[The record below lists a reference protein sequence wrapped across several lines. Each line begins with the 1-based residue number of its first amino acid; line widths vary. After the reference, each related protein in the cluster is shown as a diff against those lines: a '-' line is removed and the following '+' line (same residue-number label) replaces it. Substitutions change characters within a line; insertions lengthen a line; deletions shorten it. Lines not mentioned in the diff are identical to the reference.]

1 MPCIC
6 CLNLSSVKEGSSYHH
21 IPLQIST
28 SISYRDRLGFPIRIF
43 SIHSCSEWLKL
54 STTLTI
60 LSSDYRSSYH
70 VHPRSGAA
78 GLPSGGRRG
87 DERESSHRELVSS
100 RAAVPPEPQH
110 LGLCHVH
117 LREQQFKELQ
127 THAGAEL
134 DINENFISQESPRR
148 PRTKS
153 DTTQQNTTEIPVVVE
168 SSANENDLH
177 RIRVQTAGQSQKNS
191 RFFCDSCKAR
201 HKADN
206 LSVAVNSSGKRCSG
220 SCASRDAGA
229 VDLTALPP
237 PGNEEEDEVE
247 IGVGKLQPPTP
258 AIAAPP
264 PGFRDNSSDEDDSK
278 RGRKARINTSQT
290 VASGKFVQTKE
301 DVPVTLI
308 DNVSTRTVR
317 DHAQELDDALVS
329 TLQALEALAA
339 SEDFPH
345 HSQQSTQ
352 TAGQQPQSYH
362 SPHTF
367 LQTKST
373 TIKILSSLLFM

>member
-1 MPCIC
+1 M
-6 CLNLSSVKEGSSYHH
+6 
-21 IPLQIST
+21 ST
-28 SISYRDRLGFPIRIF
+28 SISFRDRLGFPIRIF
-43 SIHSCSEWLKL
+43 SINSCSECLKR

-87 DERESSHRELVSS
+87 DERESSHREVVSA
-100 RAAVPPEPQH
+100 RATVPPETQH

-127 THAGAEL
+127 THAEAEL

-153 DTTQQNTTEIPVVVE
+153 DTTQQKTTEIPVVVE
-168 SSANENDLH
+168 TPANENDPY
-177 RIRVQTAGQSQKNS
+177 RNRVQTGGQSQKNS

-201 HKADN
+201 HKVDN
-206 LSVAVNSSGKRCSG
+206 LSAAMNSSGKRCSG
-220 SCASRDAGA
+220 SCSSRDGGA

-247 IGVGKLQPPTP
+247 IGVEKLQPPPP

-278 RGRKARINTSQT
+278 RARKARINTSQT
-290 VASGKFVQTKE
+290 VASGKTVQTKE

-345 HSQQSTQ
+345 HPQQSTQ
-352 TAGQQPQSYH
+352 TAGQQPQSFH
-362 SPHTF
+362 SPHKSLQKNLNNNSELTTF
-367 LQTKST
+367 FVIYCMQYIIYPNTQPNT
-373 TIKILSSLLFM
+373 TQHNTT

>member
-1 MPCIC
+1 M
-6 CLNLSSVKEGSSYHH
+6 
-21 IPLQIST
+21 
-28 SISYRDRLGFPIRIF
+28 
-43 SIHSCSEWLKL
+43 
-54 STTLTI
+54 
-60 LSSDYRSSYH
+60 
-70 VHPRSGAA
+70 
-78 GLPSGGRRG
+78 PSGGRRG
-87 DERESSHRELVSS
+87 DERENSHRELVSA

-127 THAGAEL
+127 THAEAEL

-148 PRTKS
+148 PHTKS
-153 DTTQQNTTEIPVVVE
+153 DTAQQNTTEIPVAVE
-168 SSANENDLH
+168 SSANENDLY
-177 RIRVQTAGQSQKNS
+177 RIRVQTVGQSQKNP

-206 LSVAVNSSGKRCSG
+206 LSAAVNSSGKCCSG
-220 SCASRDAGA
+220 SCASRDGGT
-229 VDLTALPP
+229 VDLTALPPP

-247 IGVGKLQPPTP
+247 IGVEKLQPPPP

-290 VASGKFVQTKE
+290 AASEKIVQTKE

-345 HSQQSTQ
+345 HPQQSTQ

-362 SPHTF
+362 SPHNF
-367 LQTKST
+367 LQTNST
-373 TIKILSSLLFM
+373 TMLSSLLFM

>member
-1 MPCIC
+1 MPW
-6 CLNLSSVKEGSSYHH
+6 LPHK
-21 IPLQIST
+21 
-28 SISYRDRLGFPIRIF
+28 DFF
-43 SIHSCSEWLKL
+43 SIRSCSEWLKL

-87 DERESSHRELVSS
+87 DERESSHRELVSA

-127 THAGAEL
+127 TQAEAEL

-153 DTTQQNTTEIPVVVE
+153 DNAQQNTKEIPVVVE
-168 SSANENDLH
+168 SSAHEN
-177 RIRVQTAGQSQKNS
+177 RIRVPTAGQSQKNS

-206 LSVAVNSSGKRCSG
+206 LPATVNGGGKRCSG
-220 SCASRDAGA
+220 SCASRDGGA
-229 VDLTALPP
+229 VDLTAIPP

-247 IGVGKLQPPTP
+247 IGVEKLQPPPP

-278 RGRKARINTSQT
+278 RGRKAQINTSQS
-290 VASGKFVQTKE
+290 VASGKIVQTKE

-345 HSQQSTQ
+345 HPQQSTQ
-352 TAGQQPQSYH
+352 TAGQQPQSH
-362 SPHTF
+362 HPPHTF
-367 LQTKST
+367 LQTNST
-373 TIKILSSLLFM
+373 TILNTLFFYVTYCMS

>member
-1 MPCIC
+1 MP
-6 CLNLSSVKEGSSYHH
+6 G
-21 IPLQIST
+21 
-28 SISYRDRLGFPIRIF
+28 
-43 SIHSCSEWLKL
+43 
-54 STTLTI
+54 
-60 LSSDYRSSYH
+60 
-70 VHPRSGAA
+70 
-78 GLPSGGRRG
+78 GGRRG
-87 DERESSHRELVSS
+87 EERESSHRELVSA

-110 LGLCHVH
+110 LGLCHIH

-127 THAGAEL
+127 THAENEL

-148 PRTKS
+148 PRPKS
-153 DTTQQNTTEIPVVVE
+153 ETTQQNTTEIPVAVE
-168 SSANENDLH
+168 SFANENDLY
-177 RIRVQTAGQSQKNS
+177 RNRVQTVGKSQKNL

-201 HKADN
+201 HKTENPSA
-206 LSVAVNSSGKRCSG
+206 AVNSSGKRCSG
-220 SCASRDAGA
+220 SCASRDGGA

-247 IGVGKLQPPTP
+247 IGVEKLQPPPP

-278 RGRKARINTSQT
+278 RGRRAQINASQT
-290 VASGKFVQTKE
+290 VASGKIVQTKE

-345 HSQQSTQ
+345 HPQQSTQ
-352 TAGQQPQSYH
+352 TAGQQPESYH
-362 SPHTF
+362 SPHTC
-367 LQTKST
+367 LQTNST
-373 TIKILSSLLFM
+373 TLSCLRFTAASIQYNLY